1 MLKNALLVLVSRVGR
16 VRASGTPYIGA
27 GGSLPMLRLT

>member
-1 MLKNALLVLVSRVGR
+1 MLKNIAVVVSRAGR

-27 GGSLPMLRLT
+27 GGSLPTSRLT